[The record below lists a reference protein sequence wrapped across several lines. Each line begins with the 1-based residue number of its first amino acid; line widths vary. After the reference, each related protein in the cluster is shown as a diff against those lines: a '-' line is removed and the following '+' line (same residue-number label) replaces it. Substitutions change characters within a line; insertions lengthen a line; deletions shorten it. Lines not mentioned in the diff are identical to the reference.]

1 MNRPAETGPT
11 TQLRGWPD
19 KEGNCFMYSN
29 RREDKF
35 TDADGTKGVK
45 CGDGKADCFS
55 FLTYTLA
62 TRRSVTK
69 AKRRS
74 DLATDTAFWG
84 DWPKWHG
91 IRALF
96 SSAL

>member
-1 MNRPAETGPT
+1 MGPT

-35 TDADGTKGVK
+35 THADGTKGVK

-55 FLTYTLA
+55 FLTCTLA

-69 AKRRS
+69 AKRS
-74 DLATDTAFWG
+74 DLATDTAF
-84 DWPKWHG
+84 
-91 IRALF
+91 
-96 SSAL
+96 